1 VRRIVLSLAAAA
13 AATSALAVPAGAAPP
28 QAPPGCDVVLT
39 TPASVTGA
47 PQAQA
52 NKQEAFVRVCLGG
65 G

>member
-1 VRRIVLSLAAAA
+1 
-13 AATSALAVPAGAAPP
+13 VPA
-28 QAPPGCDVVLT
+28 

-52 NKQEAFVRVCLGG
+52 NKDAASTRVCLGG